1 MSVEATAIMLKIIP
15 MAKSALI
22 TVLAS
27 LAFCGLSV
35 AAEKNSCTDMSASE
49 AQGRWRSGIEKDV
62 DVEQSSIIPKAEWS
76 AVKKR
81 TDVYSELLRQ
91 SLGEFKGYDA
101 VGHRSVA
108 GALFKDGP
116 AMYRYD
122 VYMPDFFCLNGVLHG
137 YLDKHPDSEYDWGGS
152 VVSIQVNGV
161 WDMAGPEARY
171 VIGEK
176 KYYQFGTPIGE
187 IRGFPVFEAGD
198 KWVVLVSRPGQSP
211 FIYASR
217 KQLLDELH
225 GRNEKARADELKT
238 ADKFD
243 PIRPQDE
250 QDKDREKELAR
261 FLIGA
266 KDEQMR
272 KKWTER
278 FNNDYRTDEQKHEA
292 HLKKINASYDKAR
305 IRLDT
310 VEARYTP
317 KQLEEPA
324 MTDIGV
330 ASATM
335 QDDFDFK
342 PAKQEVCGKSPSCG
356 DHHGM
361 PYAIPNRNYFDL
373 GLPKSAPQFFTVA
386 IEWNKDSVKRRDD
399 FFASFDFDKFRFPDP
414 LLNLAGTFSVI
425 YTRE

>member
-1 MSVEATAIMLKIIP
+1 MLKVIP
-15 MAKSALI
+15 TAKSALI

-27 LAFCGLSV
+27 LMLCGLSV
-35 AAEKNSCTDMSASE
+35 AAEKNACTDLSASE
-49 AQGRWRSGIEKDV
+49 AQGRWRSDVEKDV
-62 DVEQSSIIPKAEWS
+62 DVEQSSIIPKSEWS
-76 AVKKR
+76 SVKKR
-81 TDVYSELLRQ
+81 TDVYAELLRQ
-91 SLGEFKGYDA
+91 ALGEFKGYDA

-116 AMYRYD
+116 AMYRYNI
-122 VYMPDFFCLNGVLHG
+122 YMYDFFCRNGILHG
-137 YLDKHPDSEYDWGGS
+137 YLDKNPDDAYDFGDL
-152 VVSIQVNGV
+152 VVAIQVNGV

-176 KYYQFGTPIGE
+176 RHYQFGTPIGE
-187 IRGFPVFEAGD
+187 IRGFPVFEAGH
-198 KWVVLVSRPGQSP
+198 KWVVLVSRPGKSP

-217 KQLLDELH
+217 KKLLDELR
-225 GRNEKARADELKT
+225 GRNEKDRAEQLKT

-243 PIRPQDE
+243 PVRPQAE

-266 KDEQMR
+266 KDEQIR
-272 KKWTER
+272 RKWTDR
-278 FNNDYRTDEQKHEA
+278 FNNDYRTDEQKHEE
-292 HLKKINASYDKAR
+292 HLKKINAYHDKVR

-317 KQLEEPA
+317 ERLKEPA

-330 ASATM
+330 ASSAM
-335 QDDFDFK
+335 QEDFDFK

-356 DHHGM
+356 EHHGM

-373 GLPKSAPQFFTVA
+373 DLPRSAPQFFTVA
-386 IEWNKDSVKRRDD
+386 MEWHSGDKDSVKRRDD
-399 FFASFDFDKFRFPDP
+399 FFEHFDFDRLVA
-414 LLNLAGTFSVI
+414 LLGK
-425 YTRE
+425 